1 MDQQATGRERTGPG
15 VNVDAGHLSGSP
27 GVTSFLKVTDTPKPS
42 NHYQFMESEN
52 YRSVVVKLHLDT
64 LVAIDSLREQWG
76 INSRAD
82 IVERILHEVLTP
94 DLAQEKSSD
103 S

>member
-1 MDQQATGRERTGPG
+1 
-15 VNVDAGHLSGSP
+15 
-27 GVTSFLKVTDTPKPS
+27 
-42 NHYQFMESEN
+42 
-52 YRSVVVKLHLDT
+52 VVKLHLDT

>member
-1 MDQQATGRERTGPG
+1 M
-15 VNVDAGHLSGSP
+15 
-27 GVTSFLKVTDTPKPS
+27 TSFLKVTDTPKPS

>member
-1 MDQQATGRERTGPG
+1 
-15 VNVDAGHLSGSP
+15 
-27 GVTSFLKVTDTPKPS
+27 
-42 NHYQFMESEN
+42 MESEN

-82 IVERILHEVLTP
+82 IVERILREVLTP
-94 DLAQEKSSD
+94 DLTESQHAGPGDRES
-103 S
+103 

>member
-1 MDQQATGRERTGPG
+1 
-15 VNVDAGHLSGSP
+15 
-27 GVTSFLKVTDTPKPS
+27 
-42 NHYQFMESEN
+42 MESEN

-82 IVERILHEVLTP
+82 IIERILHEVLTP
-94 DLAQEKSSD
+94 DLTESQSSNPE
-103 S
+103 